1 MNTEIKPNNDPYI
14 VVKQLIYRYPDET
27 LALDGIN
34 LMVKEGEFIAFIGQN
49 GSGKTTL
56 SKCLNG
62 LFKPTQGEVIVDGLN
77 SKNTSIVQMVKRV
90 GYVFQNP
97 DHQLFNNNCW
107 DEIAYG
113 PRNIQLDEEEVKIRV
128 DEAAKVV
135 DLHES
140 YFSEHPF
147 FLSKGL
153 RQRVAIASILA
164 LRPKVIIVDEP
175 TTGQDYKQSIEIMNF
190 LVRLNEESGH
200 TIIIITHDMPIV
212 ARYAQRVIVMGLGKI
227 IADGTPQDVFSQPEV
242 LAQTYIEPPQIT
254 QFAQAVSSL
263 GFRNDILTVK
273 EMYTQ
278 YQSIISK
285 H

>member
-1 MNTEIKPNNDPYI
+1 MSDQKPYI
-14 VVKQLIYRYPDET
+14 EVKNLWYSYTDGT
-27 LALDGIN
+27 LALSDIN
-34 LMVKEGEFIAFIGQN
+34 MEIYDGEFIAFIGQN

-62 LFKPTQGEVIVDGLN
+62 LFKPTRGDVIVDGLN
-77 SKNTSIVQMVKRV
+77 SKNTPIVQMVRRV

-113 PRNIQLDEEEVKIRV
+113 PRNIELPEDEVKERVEEAARVVGLDE
-128 DEAAKVV
+128 A
-135 DLHES
+135 

-175 TTGQDYKQSIEIMNF
+175 TTGQDARQSLEIMDF
-190 LVRLNEESGH
+190 LKRLNEELGH
-200 TIIIITHDMPIV
+200 TIIIITHDMPI
-212 ARYAQRVIVMGLGKI
+212 
-227 IADGTPQDVFSQPEV
+227 
-242 LAQTYIEPPQIT
+242 
-254 QFAQAVSSL
+254 
-263 GFRNDILTVK
+263 
-273 EMYTQ
+273 
-278 YQSIISK
+278 
-285 H
+285 